1 MKISLL
7 HSPACRFALLGI
19 LLWLG
24 KYFLEWRN
32 SYHLMATSDEVLKA
46 SYHDWASSNGMHP
59 NVEQKAEIQRSILA
73 KRVSV
78 TEALRRD
85 MHLNDTVIYQRLLRN
100 ADFLGIEGD
109 KSQKIADALALGLH
123 KSDELIQRRL
133 VQRIEALGR
142 AQAYP
147 LPKIGDA
154 LLRARYT
161 EKIDQWLDPPRL
173 KIHHVYLSANNA
185 NIESKVDSLMKELQF
200 SSIEDEQAYLLGDYF
215 LFGNEL
221 PLTNMSRL
229 TNIFGDKFT
238 NTLVQLATS
247 NSLPNEGNVWL
258 GPLRSEYGVHFVKII
273 SFEKATYRDFDDVK
287 FTIQQDY
294 VRELENE
301 ALTKYRNKLLSK
313 YKVK

>member
-1 MKISLL
+1 
-7 HSPACRFALLGI
+7 
-19 LLWLG
+19 
-24 KYFLEWRN
+24 
-32 SYHLMATSDEVLKA
+32 MATSDEVLKA

>member
-1 MKISLL
+1 
-7 HSPACRFALLGI
+7 
-19 LLWLG
+19 
-24 KYFLEWRN
+24 
-32 SYHLMATSDEVLKA
+32 
-46 SYHDWASSNGMHP
+46 
-59 NVEQKAEIQRSILA
+59 
-73 KRVSV
+73 
-78 TEALRRD
+78 
-85 MHLNDTVIYQRLLRN
+85 
-100 ADFLGIEGD
+100 
-109 KSQKIADALALGLH
+109 
-123 KSDELIQRRL
+123 
-133 VQRIEALGR
+133 
-142 AQAYP
+142 
-147 LPKIGDA
+147 
-154 LLRARYT
+154 
-161 EKIDQWLDPPRL
+161 
-173 KIHHVYLSANNA
+173 
-185 NIESKVDSLMKELQF
+185 MKELQF

-215 LFGNEL
+215 LFDNEL